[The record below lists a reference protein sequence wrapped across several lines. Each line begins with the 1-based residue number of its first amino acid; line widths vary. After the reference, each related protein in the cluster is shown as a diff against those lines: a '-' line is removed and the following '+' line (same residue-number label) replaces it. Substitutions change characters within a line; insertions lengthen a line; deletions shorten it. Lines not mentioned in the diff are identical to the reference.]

1 VFNAVIATAR
11 GATHPKE
18 TIMIDQRTAPYA
30 ALILRLALGLMFVA
44 HGALKLFVFTP
55 DGTVG
60 YFASLGL
67 PAIFAYLTIAAEL
80 GGGVLLL
87 LGVATRPVALA
98 LIPLLIGAGVL
109 GHGGNGWVFSN
120 QGGGW
125 EYPAFLV
132 VAAVVQVLLGDG
144 AAALKPVGYKKG

>member
-1 VFNAVIATAR
+1 MR
-11 GATHPKE
+11 
-18 TIMIDQRTAPYA
+18 
-30 ALILRLALGLMFVA
+30 
-44 HGALKLFVFTP
+44 
-55 DGTVG
+55 
-60 YFASLGL
+60 L
-67 PAIFAYLTIAAEL
+67 PALL
-80 GGGVLLL
+80 PLLL
-87 LGVATRPVALA
+87 LA
-98 LIPLLIGAGVL
+98 PLLPAHAAPAAVSGVSFTHNDWTLACDNTRTCRAAGYQRDDGDSAAGQGTALTHSL

>member
-1 VFNAVIATAR
+1 
-11 GATHPKE
+11 
-18 TIMIDQRTAPYA
+18 MIDQRTAPYA

-80 GGGVLLL
+80 GGGVLL

>member
-1 VFNAVIATAR
+1 
-11 GATHPKE
+11 
-18 TIMIDQRTAPYA
+18 MIDQRTAPYA

-67 PAIFAYLTIAAEL
+67 PASFAYLTIAAEL

>member
-1 VFNAVIATAR
+1 
-11 GATHPKE
+11 
-18 TIMIDQRTAPYA
+18 MIDQRTAPYA

-55 DGTVG
+55 AGTVG

-98 LIPLLIGAGVL
+98 LIPLLIGAGLL

>member
-1 VFNAVIATAR
+1 
-11 GATHPKE
+11 
-18 TIMIDQRTAPYA
+18 MIDQRTAPYA

-55 DGTVG
+55 AGTVG

-144 AAALKPVGYKKG
+144 AAALKAVGYKKG

>member
-1 VFNAVIATAR
+1 
-11 GATHPKE
+11 
-18 TIMIDQRTAPYA
+18 MIDQRTAPYA

-55 DGTVG
+55 AGTVG

-67 PAIFAYLTIAAEL
+67 PAIFAYLTIVAEL

>member
-1 VFNAVIATAR
+1 
-11 GATHPKE
+11 
-18 TIMIDQRTAPYA
+18 MIDQRTAPYA
-30 ALILRLALGLMFVA
+30 ALVLRLALGLMFVA

-55 DGTVG
+55 AGTVG

-144 AAALKPVGYKKG
+144 AAALALKPVGYKKG

>member
-1 VFNAVIATAR
+1 
-11 GATHPKE
+11 
-18 TIMIDQRTAPYA
+18 MIDQRTAPYA
-30 ALILRLALGLMFVA
+30 TLILRLALGLMFVA

>member
-1 VFNAVIATAR
+1 
-11 GATHPKE
+11 
-18 TIMIDQRTAPYA
+18 MIDQRTAPYA

-55 DGTVG
+55 AGTVG
-60 YFASLGL
+60 YFTSLGL

-132 VAAVVQVLLGDG
+132 MAAVVQVLLGDG

>member
-1 VFNAVIATAR
+1 
-11 GATHPKE
+11 
-18 TIMIDQRTAPYA
+18 MIDQRTAPYA
-30 ALILRLALGLMFVA
+30 ALVLRLALGLMFVA

-55 DGTVG
+55 AGTVG

-67 PAIFAYLTIAAEL
+67 PAIFAYFTIAAEL

>member
-1 VFNAVIATAR
+1 
-11 GATHPKE
+11 
-18 TIMIDQRTAPYA
+18 MIDQRTAPYA
-30 ALILRLALGLMFVA
+30 ALVLRLALGLMFVA

-55 DGTVG
+55 AGTVG

>member
-1 VFNAVIATAR
+1 
-11 GATHPKE
+11 
-18 TIMIDQRTAPYA
+18 MIDQRTAPYA

-132 VAAVVQVLLGDG
+132 VVAVVQALLGDG

>member
-1 VFNAVIATAR
+1 
-11 GATHPKE
+11 
-18 TIMIDQRTAPYA
+18 MIDQRTAPYA
-30 ALILRLALGLMFVA
+30 ALVLRLALGLMFVA

-55 DGTVG
+55 AGTVG

-132 VAAVVQVLLGDG
+132 VAVVVQVLLGDG

>member
-1 VFNAVIATAR
+1 
-11 GATHPKE
+11 
-18 TIMIDQRTAPYA
+18 MIDQRTAPYA

-55 DGTVG
+55 AGTVG

-87 LGVATRPVALA
+87 RGVATRPVALA
-98 LIPLLIGAGVL
+98 LIPLLIGAGVR

-132 VAAVVQVLLGDG
+132 VAALVQVLLGDG

>member
-1 VFNAVIATAR
+1 
-11 GATHPKE
+11 
-18 TIMIDQRTAPYA
+18 MIDQRTAPYA

-55 DGTVG
+55 AGTVG

-109 GHGGNGWVFSN
+109 GHGSNGWVFSN

>member
-1 VFNAVIATAR
+1 
-11 GATHPKE
+11 
-18 TIMIDQRTAPYA
+18 MIDQRTAPYA

>member
-1 VFNAVIATAR
+1 
-11 GATHPKE
+11 
-18 TIMIDQRTAPYA
+18 MIDQRTAPYA

-55 DGTVG
+55 AGTVG

-132 VAAVVQVLLGDG
+132 LAALVQVLLGDG

>member
-1 VFNAVIATAR
+1 
-11 GATHPKE
+11 
-18 TIMIDQRTAPYA
+18 MIDQRTAPYA

-55 DGTVG
+55 AGTVG

-144 AAALKPVGYKKG
+144 AAALKPVGYKQG

>member
-1 VFNAVIATAR
+1 
-11 GATHPKE
+11 
-18 TIMIDQRTAPYA
+18 MIDQRTAPYA

-55 DGTVG
+55 AGTVG

>member
-1 VFNAVIATAR
+1 
-11 GATHPKE
+11 
-18 TIMIDQRTAPYA
+18 MIDQRTAPYA

-132 VAAVVQVLLGDG
+132 MAAVVQVLLGDG

>member
-1 VFNAVIATAR
+1 
-11 GATHPKE
+11 
-18 TIMIDQRTAPYA
+18 MIDQRTAPYA

-132 VAAVVQVLLGDG
+132 VAALVQVLLGDG